1 MRAREKSSIS
11 RPWTILYSP
20 FSAVTGNE
28 EMMPS
33 GTP

>member
-11 RPWTILYSP
+11 RPCTISQRP
-20 FSAVTGNE
+20 SEQRAGNDDIR
-28 EMMPS
+28 PS